1 MAYLHK
7 DREQFADAINL
18 VVYKTGLEPQIVEK
32 DYYVT
37 MILKRLAER
46 FDFVVFK
53 GGTSLSKCH
62 RVISRFSEDI
72 DISIDNTLSQGQK
85 RKLKECILT
94 IADEIGLSL
103 LNPDEIRSRRD
114 YNRYMLAYDS
124 VLNTL
129 TDTVQPV
136 VLMETFFAEVSFPT
150 LQLPVHSYVGDLFE
164 EEAPDAIEEYDL
176 SVFTMKVQGL
186 DRTLVD
192 TVFAICDYYLKG
204 EISKH
209 SRHIYDIHKLLPMVL
224 LDVSFKRLVQEVRAI
239 RAKVKMC
246 ASAQHD
252 VNVTALLYAIVSEAC
267 YKEDYNMLTVK
278 LLADKVSYDEAVASV
293 LEIANSGMFD

>member
-186 DRTLVD
+186 GNR
-192 TVFAICDYYLKG
+192 
-204 EISKH
+204 
-209 SRHIYDIHKLLPMVL
+209 
-224 LDVSFKRLVQEVRAI
+224 
-239 RAKVKMC
+239 
-246 ASAQHD
+246 
-252 VNVTALLYAIVSEAC
+252 
-267 YKEDYNMLTVK
+267 
-278 LLADKVSYDEAVASV
+278 
-293 LEIANSGMFD
+293 